1 MRISMHPDQFVILNS
16 PSEKIVQNSINEL
29 RYHCMLLDVMHL
41 DETAKVQIHIGGVY
55 GNKIE
60 AIDRFI
66 KTYNLVD
73 HSIKKRL
80 IIENDDHLYSLRDCL
95 YIHQQTGIPILFD
108 SFHHECYNNG
118 ESLKSTL

>member
-1 MRISMHPDQFVILNS
+1 MEIRWKQIGRFV
-16 PSEKIVQNSINEL
+16 
-29 RYHCMLLDVMHL
+29 
-41 DETAKVQIHIGGVY
+41 
-55 GNKIE
+55 
-60 AIDRFI
+60 

-95 YIHQQTGIPILFD
+95 YIHHQTGIPILFD

-118 ESLKSTL
+118 ESLKSTLEEAMATWDRIKDGLPMVDYSSQGKGNGTDYNNNKNRRKGRHA